1 MSWIGVD
8 LDATLARYDGW
19 VSHTHIGEPVM
30 PMVERVR
37 AWLAAGRDV
46 RIFTARVS
54 HDGSHDHMMKA
65 ERARSAIQQWCKT
78 HLGQVLPVT
87 CEKDMAMVEFW
98 DDKAVQVIPNTGE
111 PVGRTV
117 S

>member
-1 MSWIGVD
+1 
-8 LDATLARYDGW
+8 
-19 VSHTHIGEPVM
+19 
-30 PMVERVR
+30 
-37 AWLAAGRDV
+37 
-46 RIFTARVS
+46 
-54 HDGSHDHMMKA
+54 
-65 ERARSAIQQWCKT
+65 
-78 HLGQVLPVT
+78 LPVT